1 MTAAE
6 TVWINIISSPAGL
19 EVQPLVC
26 FNEPISP
33 RSADK
38 FSSKVHS
45 DDKYPKRP
53 LHHLAQRRLTF
64 TAESQKSL
72 CTLPCLAE
80 HTHTTP
86 FSRRAL
92 DSCLSTEQCTAQ
104 AAALHIAA
112 SRGTPHDTQ
121 LRKPESSFSDWM
133 LRAGFVRLMSGY
145 TFPSCEI
152 LQATNLHAFWTSP
165 IKQNRLLESF
175 R

>member
-64 TAESQKSL
+64 TAEAQMSL
-72 CTLPCLAE
+72 CTLPCPAE
-80 HTHTTP
+80 HTHTPPRFLEGRWIPASAQNNARRRLQPCASPRPGGHLMTRSCASP
-86 FSRRAL
+86 RAL
-92 DSCLSTEQCTAQ
+92 SWLDAQ
-104 AAALHIAA
+104 SWVCQTH
-112 SRGTPHDTQ
+112 
-121 LRKPESSFSDWM
+121 
-133 LRAGFVRLMSGY
+133 VRL
-145 TFPSCEI
+145 
-152 LQATNLHAFWTSP
+152 
-165 IKQNRLLESF
+165 RLPLT
-175 R
+175 

>member
-64 TAESQKSL
+64 TAEAQMSL
-72 CTLPCLAE
+72 CTLPCPAE
-80 HTHTTP
+80 HTHTHHP
-86 FSRRAL
+86 VFSKGAGFLPQHRTMHGAGCSPAHRRVQGDTSRHAA
-92 DSCLSTEQCTAQ
+92 AQ
-104 AAALHIAA
+104 ARELF
-112 SRGTPHDTQ
+112 RG
-121 LRKPESSFSDWM
+121 WM
-133 LRAGFVRLMSGY
+133 LRAGFVRLTSGY
-145 TFPSCEI
+145 AFPSCEI
-152 LQATNLHAFWTSP
+152 L
-165 IKQNRLLESF
+165 
-175 R
+175 